1 MFAVKN
7 YIPLDDKRFRSKNIR
22 MISVTRLDGKTY
34 WINPH
39 MIESMEKTPDLTIT
53 FLSGK
58 KVVVKDSPEELI
70 GRIVDYRRKLE
81 ISKQEI

>member
-1 MFAVKN
+1 
-7 YIPLDDKRFRSKNIR
+7 
-22 MISVTRLDGKTY
+22 MISVTRLDGNIY

-58 KVVVKDSPEELI
+58 KVVVKDSPEDLI
-70 GRIVDYRRKLE
+70 QRIVSYRRKLE
-81 ISKQEI
+81 ISSQEL

>member
-1 MFAVKN
+1 
-7 YIPLDDKRFRSKNIR
+7 
-22 MISVTRLDGKTY
+22 
-34 WINPH
+34 

-70 GRIVDYRRKLE
+70 QRIVDYRRRLG
-81 ISKQEI
+81 ISAQEI

>member
-1 MFAVKN
+1 
-7 YIPLDDKRFRSKNIR
+7 
-22 MISVTRLDGKTY
+22 MISVTRLDGNIY

-58 KVVVKDSPEELI
+58 KVMVKDSPEELI
-70 GRIVDYRRKLE
+70 QRIVDYRRRLG
-81 ISKQEI
+81 ISAQEI

>member
-1 MFAVKN
+1 
-7 YIPLDDKRFRSKNIR
+7 
-22 MISVTRLDGKTY
+22 MISVTRLDGNIY

-39 MIESMEKTPDLTIT
+39 MIESMEETPDLTIT

-70 GRIVDYRRKLE
+70 QRIVDYRRRLG
-81 ISKQEI
+81 ISAQEI